1 MSPRVVRT
9 LDVETPE
16 AVSVSYPLAGI
27 GSRAVAAVL
36 DMVFLGG
43 LILAEL
49 AVAWIAGELLGRA
62 GLDLGRLGA
71 WLLAVLAVVVFVT
84 YWGYFIFGEV
94 FRNGRT
100 PGKRRQ
106 RIRVVRLDGS
116 RIGVLESVIRNVVR
130 LVDILPGT
138 YAVGVTAMLFSRQ
151 GQRLG
156 DMAAGTVVIAEPLRS
171 ATLDRLGPAE
181 ERAELVREYLA
192 RRAAFSDDG
201 RWQVGVEL
209 LALYGEQP
217 AAGWD
222 EPVVAGRLVDLAGLR
237 EELS

>member
-116 RIGVLESVIRNVVR
+116 RIGVLESEI
-130 LVDILPGT
+130 G
-138 YAVGVTAMLFSRQ
+138 
-151 GQRLG
+151 
-156 DMAAGTVVIAEPLRS
+156 
-171 ATLDRLGPAE
+171 
-181 ERAELVREYLA
+181 RASWGASL
-192 RRAAFSDDG
+192 
-201 RWQVGVEL
+201 
-209 LALYGEQP
+209 
-217 AAGWD
+217 
-222 EPVVAGRLVDLAGLR
+222 
-237 EELS
+237 